1 MTTTLKP
8 FQAQMRDALTL
19 RFVNLK
25 HQYESVSSVDTDR
38 LDALRHKFGAV
49 MLQAPTGV
57 GKTLIAV
64 ETVQAFSVHDKVIW
78 FWFVPF
84 IGLVGQAQR
93 TFQSEAPA
101 IKLLSLEADRFA
113 ESLRPGG
120 VYALSWQSVASSQAR
135 RLLRETRDD
144 GLSVDDLIAQAREL
158 GYRIGCIV
166 DEAHHGFQRGHEA
179 SLFFSSVLKPDYA
192 LLMTATPRDEDA
204 FTFSRKTKYELGSPD
219 DWATITREQG
229 VGAGLLKP
237 EVKTVR
243 FIARAG
249 NESKMLDFER
259 VALSQATAMHRR
271 IKQELE
277 KLNIGITPLML
288 VQVPNGGEAVEAVER
303 MLVNEMGFDASA
315 VRKHTADEPDDNLGA
330 IANDPNTEVLIFKM
344 AVAMG
349 FDAPRAFT
357 LAALR
362 GVRDREFGIQV
373 VGRIM
378 RVHRLLQGRTD
389 IPPLLANGYVFLA
402 NQEDQEGLRNAAEL
416 INTLK
421 AQEPQLGQQ
430 TVITLAVGESS
441 ADVSVVTQEGVI
453 ELSLPP
459 SSSSSSSSSSEQSDV
474 AATTPASVINTD
486 KSTHL
491 PPKLENVRDEVLEEA
506 RNLLAALRQ
515 CGQLDLLNA
524 GNESSLTDSCAPA
537 SPLPPTALADV
548 LASTAVAP
556 KQYRRN
562 SAAPTSLKTERLPPL
577 PDNFEEQVVSL
588 VDFSKVLGDR
598 DRTGTQLTQRT
609 EGLFEEADK
618 PLDERILAQLSAAVI
633 AERAKQVA
641 LPFNDVDERDFMKR
655 LEERFKQALHRLGI
669 EVPTDD
675 ETLRRQL
682 DLVLVRNPR
691 LIREAHKR
699 VRAGL
704 IEVADVSL
712 PEFFIAAGNLMRSA
726 KNVYGVFPPGLNRDE
741 REFANLLDTDPD
753 VRWWHRNPAE
763 GPSSIALWAWSG
775 GVHAFHPD
783 FVVAVE
789 GRGHAEGQALVEVKG
804 EHLQEWEKAKAG
816 VHGHHHGRV
825 FMVGKRG
832 DDGNFYFMRLDN
844 NQLILDGLYEAQ
856 RLKTNA

>member
-1 MTTTLKP
+1 MTTTLKL
-8 FQAQMRDALTL
+8 FQERMRDSLAL

-25 HQYESVSSVDTDR
+25 EQYDAAQRLPDTGAIGTLR
-38 LDALRHKFGAV
+38 LRHGAV

-64 ETVQAFSVHDKVIW
+64 ETVQAFSVHEKVVW

-84 IGLVGQAQR
+84 TGLVGQAQR

-101 IKLLSLEADRFA
+101 IKLLSLEADRFT

-120 VYALSWQSVASSQAR
+120 VYALSWQSVATSQAR
-135 RLLRETRDD
+135 RILRETRDD
-144 GLSVDDLIAQAREL
+144 GLSIDELILQARGL
-158 GYRIGCIV
+158 GYRIGCVV
-166 DEAHHGFQRGHEA
+166 DEAHHGLQRAHEA
-179 SLFFSSVLKPDYA
+179 STFFSTVLKPDYA

-204 FTFSRKTKYELGSPD
+204 IKFSQKTGYRLGNPD
-219 DWATITREQG
+219 EWATITREQG
-229 VGAGLLKP
+229 VDAGLLKP

-243 FIARAG
+243 FIARG
-249 NESKMLDFER
+249 GSESKMLDFER
-259 VALSQATAMHRR
+259 VALAQATAMHRR
-271 IKQELE
+271 IKQELQT
-277 KLNIGITPLML
+277 LGVGITPLLL
-288 VQVPNGGEAVEAVER
+288 VQVPNGGDAVDAAER
-303 MLVNEMGFDASA
+303 MLVDELQFPASA
-315 VRKHTADEPDDNLGA
+315 VRKHTADEPDDNLAA

-378 RVHRLLQGRTD
+378 RVHRLLQGRAD
-389 IPPLLANGYVFLA
+389 VPALLANGYVFLA

-430 TVITLAVGESS
+430 TVITLTVGDSS
-441 ADVSVVTQEGVI
+441 SDISVVTEAGAI
-453 ELSLPP
+453 ELSDAGAELVTATAQPP
-459 SSSSSSSSSSEQSDV
+459 AVDEQDGRPP
-474 AATTPASVINTD
+474 AA
-486 KSTHL
+486 
-491 PPKLENVRDEVLEEA
+491 LENVRPEVLEEA
-506 RNLLAALRQ
+506 RHLLAELRQRGQLNLLEGDTVAQEKQPA
-515 CGQLDLLNA
+515 N
-524 GNESSLTDSCAPA
+524 TVPAPA
-537 SPLPPTALADV
+537 PAAPSTTLADV
-548 LASTAVAP
+548 LASTAVASR
-556 KQYRRN
+556 QYRRN
-562 SAAPTSLKTERLPPL
+562 AAVPTTLKTERLPGL

-588 VDFSKVLGDR
+588 IDFSRVLGDR
-598 DRTGTQLTQRT
+598 DRTRTQLTQRT
-609 EGLFEEADK
+609 EGLF
-618 PLDERILAQLSAAVI
+618 DEGDTPFDENILAQLSVAVI

-641 LPFNDVDERDFMKR
+641 LPFNDVDERDFLRR
-655 LEERFKQALHRLGI
+655 LEERFKQALVRHGI
-669 EVPTDD
+669 DVPDD
-675 ETLRRQL
+675 EETLRRQL

-704 IEVADVSL
+704 IEVADISVPDFL
-712 PEFFIAAGNLMRSA
+712 VAAGNLTRSA
-726 KNVYGVFPPGLNRDE
+726 KNIYGVFPPGLNRDE

-763 GPSSIALWAWSG
+763 GQSSIALWAWSG
-775 GVHAFHPD
+775 GIHAFHPD

-789 GRGHAEGQALVEVKG
+789 GRAHSEGQALVEVKG

-816 VHGHHHGRV
+816 AQGRHHGRV

-832 DDGNFYFMRLDN
+832 DDGNFYFLYLEN
-844 NQLILDGLYEAQ
+844 NQLALDGVYESQ

>member
-1 MTTTLKP
+1 MTTPLKP
-8 FQAQMRDALTL
+8 FQERMRDALAL

-25 HQYESVSSVDTDR
+25 HQYDAAAR
-38 LDALRHKFGAV
+38 QAAPGALDALRLRLGAV

-64 ETVQAFSVHDKVIW
+64 KTVQAFSAHEKIVW

-101 IKLLSLEADRFA
+101 IKLLSLDADRFT

-135 RLLRETRDD
+135 RVLRETRDD
-144 GLSVDDLIAQAREL
+144 GLSLDDLFAQAREL
-158 GYRIGCIV
+158 GYRIGCVV
-166 DEAHHGFQRGHEA
+166 DEAHHGLQRAHEA
-179 SLFFSSVLKPDYA
+179 SSFFSTVLKPDYA

-204 FTFSRKTKYELGSPD
+204 IKFSQKTGYRLGNPEE
-219 DWATITREQG
+219 WATITREQG
-229 VGAGLLKP
+229 VEAGLLKP

-259 VALSQATAMHRR
+259 VALAQATAMHRR
-271 IKQELE
+271 IKQELQT
-277 KLNIGITPLML
+277 LGVGITPLLL
-288 VQVPNGGEAVEAVER
+288 VQVPNGDDAVDTAER
-303 MLVNEMGFDASA
+303 MLVDEMQFPASA
-315 VRKHTADEPDDNLGA
+315 VRKHTAVEPDDNLAA

-362 GVRDREFGIQV
+362 GVRDREFGIQI

-378 RVHRLLQGRTD
+378 RVHRLLQGRAEV
-389 IPPLLANGYVFLA
+389 PALLANGYVFLA

-430 TVITLAVGESS
+430 TVITLTVGESS
-441 ADVSVVTQEGVI
+441 ADVSVVTEAGAI
-453 ELSLPP
+453 ELS
-459 SSSSSSSSSSEQSDV
+459 EG
-474 AATTPASVINTD
+474 TTPAGFTA
-486 KSTHL
+486 TPT
-491 PPKLENVRDEVLEEA
+491 PPTTPTPPIDDGGQATTGLENVRPEVLEEA
-506 RNLLAALRQ
+506 RHLLAELRQRGQLNLLESDNAAGKQ
-515 CGQLDLLNA
+515 
-524 GNESSLTDSCAPA
+524 APA
-537 SPLPPTALADV
+537 TPTPPPPSTTLADV
-548 LASTAVAP
+548 LATTAVAA
-556 KQYRRN
+556 KQYRR
-562 SAAPTSLKTERLPPL
+562 SSSAPTMLKTERLPAL

-588 VDFSKVLGDR
+588 VDFSRVLGDR
-598 DRTGTQLTQRT
+598 DRTRTQLTQRT
-609 EGLFEEADK
+609 EGLFDEGET
-618 PLDERILAQLSAAVI
+618 PLDENILAQLSVAVI
-633 AERAKQVA
+633 AERAKQIA
-641 LPFNDVDERDFMKR
+641 LPFNDVDQRDFLRR
-655 LEERFKQALHRLGI
+655 LEERFKHALERHGI
-669 EVPTDD
+669 DVPDDD
-675 ETLRRQL
+675 EMLRRQL

-704 IEVADVSL
+704 IEVTDVSVPDFL
-712 PEFFIAAGNLMRSA
+712 IAASNLTRSA
-726 KNVYGVFPPGLNRDE
+726 KNIYGVFPPGLNRDE
-741 REFANLLDTDPD
+741 REFANLLDIDPD
-753 VRWWHRNPAE
+753 VRWWHRNPSDGA
-763 GPSSIALWAWSG
+763 SSIALWAWSG

-789 GRGHAEGQALVEVKG
+789 GRAHADGQALIEMKG

-816 VHGHHHGRV
+816 AQARHHGRV

-832 DDGNFYFMRLDN
+832 DDGNFYFLHLEN
-844 NQLILDGLYEAQ
+844 NQLTMDGIYESQ
-856 RLKTNA
+856 RLKTNV

>member
-8 FQAQMRDALTL
+8 FQAQMCDALTL

-25 HQYESVSSVDTDR
+25 HQYESARLVGTAA
-38 LDALRHKFGAV
+38 LDALRHKYGAV

-64 ETVQAFSVHDKVIW
+64 ETVQAFSAHEKVIW

-101 IKLLSLEADRFA
+101 IKLLSLEADRFS

-166 DEAHHGFQRGHEA
+166 DEAHHGFHRGHEA

-204 FTFSRKTKYELGSPD
+204 VTFSVKTKYELGPSD

-229 VGAGLLKP
+229 VDAGLLKP

-271 IKQELE
+271 IKQELQR
-277 KLNIGITPLML
+277 LNIGITPLML
-288 VQVPNGGEAVEAVER
+288 VQVPNGGEAVDAAER
-303 MLVNEMGFDASA
+303 MLVNEMGFDSSA
-315 VRKHTADEPDDNLGA
+315 VRKHTADEPDDNLAA

-430 TVITLAVGESS
+430 TVITLTVGESS
-441 ADVSVVTQEGVI
+441 AEVSVVTEEGVV
-453 ELSLPP
+453 ELSLDGPSEQPEDAP
-459 SSSSSSSSSSEQSDV
+459 SSPSAGNPGP
-474 AATTPASVINTD
+474 AAPPP
-486 KSTHL
+486 
-491 PPKLENVRDEVLEEA
+491 PPKLENVREEVLEEA
-506 RNLLAALRQ
+506 RNLLVALRER
-515 CGQLDLLNA
+515 GQLDLLEA
-524 GNESSLTDSCAPA
+524 RTGSTTGTLPGAPV
-537 SPLPPTALADV
+537 PPPPPTSLADV
-548 LASTAVAP
+548 LASTAVAA
-556 KQYRRN
+556 KQYRRH
-562 SAAPTSLKTERLPPL
+562 SSVPTTLKTERLPPL
-577 PDNFEEQVVSL
+577 PDNFEEQVVGL

-609 EGLFEEADK
+609 EGLFEEAEK

-641 LPFNDVDERDFMKR
+641 LPFNDVDERDFLRR
-655 LEERFKQALHRLGI
+655 LEERFKQALERYGI
-669 EVPTDD
+669 EVPTDE

-704 IEVADVSL
+704 IEVADITL

-726 KNVYGVFPPGLNRDE
+726 KNVYGVFPPGLNKDE

-753 VRWWHRNPAE
+753 VRWWHRNPVD
-763 GPSSIALWAWSG
+763 GQSSVALWAWSG

-789 GRGHAEGQALVEVKG
+789 GRSHAEGQTLVEVKG

-816 VHGHHHGRV
+816 AQGNHHGRV

-844 NQLILDGLYEAQ
+844 NQLVLDGLYEAQ
-856 RLKTNA
+856 RLKTNV

>member
-1 MTTTLKP
+1 MTTPLKL
-8 FQAQMRDALTL
+8 FQERTRDALTL
-19 RFVNLK
+19 RFRNLK
-25 HQYESVSSVDTDR
+25 EQYDAASR
-38 LDALRHKFGAV
+38 LPDQASMNALRLRNGAV

-64 ETVQAFSVHDKVIW
+64 ATVQAFSVHEKVVW

-84 IGLVGQAQR
+84 TGLIGQAQR

-101 IKLLSLEADRFA
+101 IKLLSLEADRFT

-120 VYALSWQSVASSQAR
+120 VYVLSWQSVASSQAR
-135 RLLRETRDD
+135 RILRETRDD
-144 GLSVDDLIAQAREL
+144 GLSIDDLIVKAREL
-158 GYRIGCIV
+158 GYRIGCVV
-166 DEAHHGFQRGHEA
+166 DEAHHGLQRAHEA
-179 SLFFSSVLKPDYA
+179 STFFSTVLKPDYA

-204 FTFSRKTKYELGSPD
+204 IKFSQKTGYHLGNPD
-219 DWATITREQG
+219 EWATITREMG
-229 VGAGLLKP
+229 VEAGLLKP

-249 NESKMLDFER
+249 SESKMLDFER
-259 VALSQATAMHRR
+259 VALAQATRMHRR
-271 IKQELE
+271 IKEELNA
-277 KLNIGITPLML
+277 LGVGITPLLL
-288 VQVPNGGEAVEAVER
+288 VQVPNGGDAVDAAER
-303 MLVNEMGFDASA
+303 LLVDEMGFPASA
-315 VRKHTADEPDDNLGA
+315 VRKHTADEPDENLAA

-378 RVHRLLQGRTD
+378 RVHRLLQGRAD
-389 IPPLLANGYVFLA
+389 VPPLLTNGYVFLA
-402 NQEDQEGLRNAAEL
+402 NQEDQEGLRNAAAL

-441 ADVSVVTQEGVI
+441 AEVSVVTDTDAISECTTPSEQDNT
-453 ELSLPP
+453 PP
-459 SSSSSSSSSSEQSDV
+459 PVASSSE
-474 AATTPASVINTD
+474 ATTATPLA
-486 KSTHL
+486 
-491 PPKLENVRDEVLEEA
+491 NVRPEVLEEA
-506 RNLLAALRQ
+506 RHLLEELRQ
-515 CGQLDLLNA
+515 RGQLDLLEA
-524 GNESSLTDSCAPA
+524 DSTKPNHVTPAAPQTP
-537 SPLPPTALADV
+537 STSLADV
-548 LASTAVAP
+548 LASTAVAARR
-556 KQYRRN
+556 YRRN
-562 SAAPTSLKTERLPPL
+562 ESAPAMLKTERLPSL

-588 VDFSKVLGDR
+588 VDFSRVLADR
-598 DRTGTQLTQRT
+598 DRTRTQLTQRT
-609 EGLFEEADK
+609 EGLFDDEDK
-618 PLDERILAQLSAAVI
+618 PLDESILAQLSVAVI

-641 LPFNDVDERDFMKR
+641 LPFNDVDERDFLAR
-655 LEERFKQALHRLGI
+655 LEVRFRQTLERQGV
-669 EVPTDD
+669 EVPAD
-675 ETLRRQL
+675 EEQLRRQL

-704 IEVADVSL
+704 IEVVDITL
-712 PEFFIAAGNLMRSA
+712 PDALIAAGNLARSA
-726 KNVYGVFPPGLNRDE
+726 KNIYGVFPPGLNKDE
-741 REFANLLDTDPD
+741 RDFVNLLDTDPD

-763 GPSSIALWAWSG
+763 GASSVALWAWSG

-789 GRGHAEGQALVEVKG
+789 GRAHSDGQALVEVKG

-816 VHGHHHGRV
+816 AQARHHGRV
-825 FMVGKRG
+825 YMVGKRG
-832 DDGNFYFMRLDN
+832 DDGNFYFLHLDN
-844 NQLILDGLYEAQ
+844 NQLAMDGVYESQ
-856 RLKTNA
+856 RLKTNV